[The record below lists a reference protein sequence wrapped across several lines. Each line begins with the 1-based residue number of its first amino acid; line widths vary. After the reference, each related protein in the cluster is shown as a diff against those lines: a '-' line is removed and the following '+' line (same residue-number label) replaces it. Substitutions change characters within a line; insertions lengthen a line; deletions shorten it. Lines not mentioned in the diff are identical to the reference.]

1 MPAPSAA
8 PADPASAWRIGAV
21 TVTKVFEQDLVV
33 AAERMFPTATVAEL
47 RAIDWL
53 GADQLDAEGRILM
66 SIHALVIRT
75 PSRTIVVD
83 TCVGDDK
90 QGMDVARWNG
100 MNSGFLRNFAAAGV
114 TRDEVDTV
122 LCTHLHADHVGWNTV
137 WADGAWTP
145 TFPRARY
152 LIDRREYEHWR
163 ARTHEGEVGAVMS
176 QSLQPVMDAGLMEL
190 IDAGRGYGIC
200 EEVSLTPTPG
210 HTPGHVSVRISSQR
224 ELAFIT
230 GDAIHHPSQ
239 MARPDW
245 GAVSDDDRALAERSR
260 RELLAAC
267 ETRGVLLIGT
277 HFAGDP
283 AGRVCRH
290 GAVWRFEQG

>member
-1 MPAPSAA
+1 
-8 PADPASAWRIGAV
+8 
-21 TVTKVFEQDLVV
+21 
-33 AAERMFPTATVAEL
+33 
-47 RAIDWL
+47 
-53 GADQLDAEGRILM
+53 
-66 SIHALVIRT
+66 
-75 PSRTIVVD
+75 
-83 TCVGDDK
+83 
-90 QGMDVARWNG
+90 
-100 MNSGFLRNFAAAGV
+100 
-114 TRDEVDTV
+114 
-122 LCTHLHADHVGWNTV
+122 
-137 WADGAWTP
+137 
-145 TFPRARY
+145 
-152 LIDRREYEHWR
+152 
-163 ARTHEGEVGAVMS
+163 MS